1 MKLLKNNKTI
11 APQGISTKL
20 LKIFDKALSK
30 PLTKLI
36 NLSFVKG
43 VFPNVSKTTQVLPTF
58 IKRRQN
64 RNEL

>member
-11 APQGISTKL
+11 GPQGISTKL

-58 IKRRQN
+58 KKRRQN